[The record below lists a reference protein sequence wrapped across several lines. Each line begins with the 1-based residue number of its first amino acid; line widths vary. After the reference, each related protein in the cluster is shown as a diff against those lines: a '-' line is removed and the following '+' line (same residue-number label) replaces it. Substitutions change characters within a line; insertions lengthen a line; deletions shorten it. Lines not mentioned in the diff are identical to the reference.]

1 MFCVK
6 SFHNSS
12 NSVFKVFCLLL
23 VCTFCGDFSLF
34 AQKNSGIPV
43 AIRALMD
50 AYPEE
55 KLLVSFDY
63 KKSDWRI
70 TFSKESPEKVF
81 YWADGKLLPEDLL
94 ENASDY
100 RTLIYN
106 YPDEIPNPKNFTE
119 EDIARYAESGD
130 TENRRNAPVQY
141 SGFLDT
147 VYDSGSQL
155 AMESNVKSIT
165 FLGKSV
171 RVHQKIIEPLMR
183 VESKIKSLA
192 KNNASVQSFIK
203 NLSRLD
209 GYYWR
214 EIRDTGSRSFHSFGL
229 AVDILPLGWANKIMY
244 WNWEKNKDNPQW
256 MLIPLEERWIPPLA
270 VIAVFESEG
279 FIWGGKWGIWD
290 NMHFEYRPELIL
302 LREYRKG

>member
-1 MFCVK
+1 M
-6 SFHNSS
+6 
-12 NSVFKVFCLLL
+12 FKVFCLLL

-155 AMESNVKSIT
+155 AMESNVKTIT
-165 FLGKSV
+165 FFGKSV
-171 RVHQKIIEPLMR
+171 RVHRKIIEPLMR
-183 VESKIKSLA
+183 VESKI
-192 KNNASVQSFIK
+192 V
-203 NLSRLD
+203 
-209 GYYWR
+209 
-214 EIRDTGSRSFHSFGL
+214 
-229 AVDILPLGWANKIMY
+229 
-244 WNWEKNKDNPQW
+244 
-256 MLIPLEERWIPPLA
+256 
-270 VIAVFESEG
+270 
-279 FIWGGKWGIWD
+279 
-290 NMHFEYRPELIL
+290 
-302 LREYRKG
+302 